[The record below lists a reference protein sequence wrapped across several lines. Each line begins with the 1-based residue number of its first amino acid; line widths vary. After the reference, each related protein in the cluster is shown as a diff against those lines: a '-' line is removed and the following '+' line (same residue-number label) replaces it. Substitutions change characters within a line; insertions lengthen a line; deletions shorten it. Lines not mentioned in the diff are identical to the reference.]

1 MQLFFSDNIN
11 DNLIIFDKIESN
23 HCLKVLRY
31 NIGDKVHVVDGLNNY
46 YEGIIASIENKI
58 CHVKIK
64 KKIKAFDN
72 RQCFVHIAISPIK
85 NQDRLEWFIEKAV
98 EIGIDEISFIN
109 CNRTLRKNIRL
120 ERITKIAKSA
130 MKQTLKATLPKINPM
145 ISFSDFV
152 KNLNS
157 DSNFICHLEHSIKN
171 DIFSYRSNIL
181 ENKKVCILI
190 GPEGD
195 FSIKEVENAYDKNV
209 KPLSLGNSRLR
220 TETAGILAC
229 HLSNLIMSIDG

>member
-11 DNLIIFDKIESN
+11 DNLITLDKVESN

-31 NIGDKVHVVDGLNNY
+31 NVGDKVHVVDGLNNY

-58 CHVKIK
+58 CHVRIK
-64 KKIKAFDN
+64 KKTKAFDD

-98 EIGIDEISFIN
+98 EIGVDEISFIN

-157 DSNFICHLEHSIKN
+157 DSNFICHLEHTIKN

-220 TETAGILAC
+220 TETAGIVAC
-229 HLSNLIMSIDG
+229 HLSNLIMSNDG